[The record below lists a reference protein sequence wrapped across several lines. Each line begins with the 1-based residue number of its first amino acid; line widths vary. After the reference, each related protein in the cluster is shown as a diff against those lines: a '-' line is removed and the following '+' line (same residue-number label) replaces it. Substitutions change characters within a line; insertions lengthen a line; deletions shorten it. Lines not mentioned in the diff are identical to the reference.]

1 LEDFDFTAMLGRI
14 WYTYITKC
22 NIRREGED
30 AMIDENLLNNAKD
43 NLAHMKNPVRLILFT
58 RDAGCETCPEAL
70 ALAKA
75 IKARSPK
82 IAFEVYDQ
90 VMDRDKAEQYGIK
103 NVPSLVVQGGNG
115 RMARFSGLIED
126 VFLLILLDTILSVSN
141 GKVWFPDNIL
151 RALSHLERE
160 VAIQVY
166 VESDCPLCRPVAET
180 AIGLAFE
187 SDLIVSD
194 IIVAS
199 DFPDLIKKHAIKTLP
214 RTIFGANLH
223 MDGHVTESQ
232 FLEMIFQAE
241 GVQVGPDKRCI
252 VCGKPSPDI
261 ICTTCKNKIQAEA
274 IDHKLKG
281 EKLGQSGAR

>member
-1 LEDFDFTAMLGRI
+1 
-14 WYTYITKC
+14 
-22 NIRREGED
+22 
-30 AMIDENLLNNAKD
+30 MIDENLLNTMQSS
-43 NLAHMKNPVRLILFT
+43 LAAMKNPVRLILFT
-58 RDAGCETCPEAL
+58 SDAGCETCPEMLNL
-70 ALAKA
+70 ARA

-82 IAFEVYDQ
+82 IALEIYDQ

-103 NVPSLVVQGGNG
+103 HVPALVIQGGNG
-115 RMARFSGLIED
+115 RMARFYGLLES
-126 VFLLILLDTILSVSN
+126 VFLRIVLDTILAVADN
-141 GKVWFPDNIL
+141 KIWFPADV
-151 RALSHLERE
+151 RKALSHLERE

-180 AIGLAFE
+180 AIGMAYE
-187 SDLIVSD
+187 SDLVVAD
-194 IIVAS
+194 ILMAN
-199 DFPDLIKKHAIKTLP
+199 DFPDLIRKHSIKKLP

-241 GVQVGPDKRCI
+241 GVKVGPDKRCI

-274 IDHKLKG
+274 VDHKLKG
-281 EKLGQSGAR
+281 EKLGQAGPH